1 MKNKKPDSVKFIIH
15 SVVFA
20 LMFLAFLHA
29 FEPVIAP
36 DPREPEVRA
45 LAKTLVVVPPETLQ
59 ERFVSSE
66 KPTLLFVYA
75 SWCGYCQQVLPYLL
89 QLKEEGRLDHVN
101 PLFLSLDGD
110 KRKLAI
116 YLVHAE
122 YANKYTHYII
132 PEWNGDATRDALQK
146 LGSRFNG
153 AIPYIAL
160 FNKDKPVAEILG
172 LAKGDRLQKLLQ
184 HADKK

>member
-1 MKNKKPDSVKFIIH
+1 MPTQKPDSVKFIIYA
-15 SVVFA
+15 VVFA
-20 LMFLAFLHA
+20 LMFMAFLHA

-45 LAKTLVVVPPETLQ
+45 LAKTMVVVPPETLSQ
-59 ERFVSSE
+59 RFATSE

-75 SWCGYCQQVLPYLL
+75 SWCGYCRQVLPELL
-89 QLKEEGRLDHVN
+89 AMKEAGRLNHLN
-101 PLFLSLDGD
+101 LLFLSLDGD

-122 YANKYTHYII
+122 YSGKFTHYII
-132 PEWNGDATRDALQK
+132 PEWQGDAVRSALQN
-146 LGSRFNG
+146 LGSRYSG

-160 FNKDKPVAEILG
+160 FDKE
-172 LAKGDRLQKLLQ
+172 KLLGEISGMPREGRLENFLQ
-184 HADKK
+184 HSGK